1 MGKSTRIRRGII
13 ILTGPLIEF
22 TQGLY
27 GTYLLFIHISEDI
40 TIVRRK
46 QPIELTKGNYIYV
59 GSAFGAGGLAS
70 RLHRHV
76 RKQKKKHW
84 HIDQVTMH
92 KASEI
97 IGIAISIN
105 QKKECELY
113 KLLSKIDGF
122 SPIPG
127 IGNSDCKNKC
137 ESHFLAI
144 KSN

>member
-1 MGKSTRIRRGII
+1 LGESIRIRRGII

-22 TQGLY
+22 TQGLH
-27 GTYLLFIHISEDI
+27 GTYLLLLHISEDI
-40 TIVRRK
+40 TIDRRG
-46 QPIELTKGNYIYV
+46 QTIELSKGIYIYV

-70 RLHRHV
+70 CLHRHV

-92 KASEI
+92 RASET

-105 QKKECELY
+105 QKNECNLY
-113 KLLSKIDGF
+113 KLLSKIDEF

-127 IGNSDCKNKC
+127 IGNSDCINEC
-137 ESHFLAI
+137 GSHFLKI
-144 KSN
+144 LN

>member
-1 MGKSTRIRRGII
+1 LGKSTRIRRGII

-22 TQGLY
+22 TQGLS
-27 GTYLLFIHISEDI
+27 GTYLLFFQISEDI
-40 TIVRRK
+40 IIYRRG
-46 QPIELTKGNYIYV
+46 QTIELTKGYYIYV
-59 GSAFGAGGLAS
+59 GSAFGAGGLTS

-97 IGIAISIN
+97 IGIAIAIN

-113 KLLSKIDGF
+113 KLLSKIDEF
-122 SPIPG
+122 LPIPG
-127 IGNSDCKNKC
+127 IGNSDCNNEC
-137 ESHFLAI
+137 ESHFLKLI
-144 KSN
+144 G